1 MEFIFRGPRNQQ
13 GHAWVWKPGNGV
25 GRRLVSHGTSNLS
38 TPGSGLTVEVLAQ
51 ARKSSCLGFSSVAP
65 TPWRVDVAGRRGC
78 LFPHHPPPGDV
89 ISRQPMAGVSPSSPP
104 HSFSPPAWDRG

>member
-1 MEFIFRGPRNQQ
+1 ME
-13 GHAWVWKPGNGV
+13 
-25 GRRLVSHGTSNLS
+25 VS
-38 TPGSGLTVEVLAQ
+38 AQ

-89 ISRQPMAGVSPSSPP
+89 MPRQPMAGVSPSSP
-104 HSFSPPAWDRG
+104 SPFLFPPSLGPRLSRLTGPDLGALEVSGGLVVRDQPASSHPGQAKKLWE